1 MQLIKITQSDL
12 RNRLRYIFL
21 PFFLDL
27 AMKYYIFF
35 FFGWISFDSFLF
47 WVFGFSMKM
56 FIFPI
61 FFPIMA
67 TRAYLM
73 DSEVIDRLKC
83 INLIEEEGEVIKVR
97 SR

>member
-1 MQLIKITQSDL
+1 
-12 RNRLRYIFL
+12 
-21 PFFLDL
+21 
-27 AMKYYIFF
+27 MKYYIFFF